1 MKASIDPRAFRTFEA
16 VCRAGSISGAARQLG
31 ISQPSVSHAIALLE
45 DRLGTML
52 FERTRSGIV
61 LNPEGKALLRH
72 AQGMSSLIG
81 NAVAEVELVKAGSA
95 GILRIGGT
103 PGALASLVPKAVGR
117 LRARL
122 GEFSLQ
128 VVERTD
134 SDLTTMLL
142 KREIDLA
149 FVTTDLEAPATG
161 IREIT
166 LARDPFSLIV
176 GCANFSLPAVVSLRG
191 AKGFNWVLPAA
202 AGAFRRQLSA
212 LFTTAQLPE
221 PLNAV
226 RCDSLLVTKAIVR
239 DTDYVTILPRQVAA
253 AELATNVLRA
263 IPIAEAQFERSIG
276 VRTLSGLDL
285 PPLATAL
292 LEEIGQET

>member
-1 MKASIDPRAFRTFEA
+1 
-16 VCRAGSISGAARQLG
+16 
-31 ISQPSVSHAIALLE
+31 
-45 DRLGTML
+45 
-52 FERTRSGIV
+52 
-61 LNPEGKALLRH
+61 
-72 AQGMSSLIG
+72 
-81 NAVAEVELVKAGSA
+81 
-95 GILRIGGT
+95 
-103 PGALASLVPKAVGR
+103 
-117 LRARL
+117 
-122 GEFSLQ
+122 
-128 VVERTD
+128 
-134 SDLTTMLL
+134 
-142 KREIDLA
+142 
-149 FVTTDLEAPATG
+149 
-161 IREIT
+161 
-166 LARDPFSLIV
+166 LIV